1 MTTRSS
7 LEDWIREI
15 GERPE
20 SAPGIIRAIA
30 NRLIELEKSNEAL
43 QAENIELRIENK
55 VEEYENKIANL
66 EYQIELLS
74 RQVQQ
79 QIPTP
84 TVDGKE
90 LLVFNRH
97 NQVLRKNISEP
108 KDLSS
113 GQIIANFSEDSPL
126 RENEVLLKSFDSSE
140 EILLIFD
147 TGHAIATPLTSL
159 PTIQEDELNWDQAYQ
174 EDPDSIEELVN
185 ILPISRLPLYEY
197 CVQISRRGFVKRMPA
212 KSFNTYIAQKNIG
225 TGIRQQPDKPFN
237 IILCS
242 SEDTILFASK
252 DGYIVSMTIDKLPFA
267 IEPVINLGVND
278 FIVASFVIQ
287 PNKSLLILTQDGKIV
302 HRDASWLTPA
312 NSFRTQGQ
320 SIFSRKVRE
329 RGTQVV
335 TAAPVES
342 GDWGVCLTENGLIVG
357 IEIEAALNQGF
368 ILKGEADN
376 ILAFTLV

>member
-1 MTTRSS
+1 LTTRSS

-15 GERPE
+15 SERPE
-20 SAPGIIRAIA
+20 SAPEIIRAIA
-30 NRLIELEKSNEAL
+30 NRLIELEKTNEAL
-43 QAENIELRIENK
+43 RAENIELRIENK
-55 VEEYENKIANL
+55 VEDYENKIANL

-79 QIPTP
+79 QIPAP

-90 LLVFNRH
+90 LLIFNH
-97 NQVLRKNISEP
+97 QNQVLRKNITGPEN
-108 KDLSS
+108 LSS
-113 GQIIANFSEDSPL
+113 GKIIAHFSENSPL
-126 RENEVLLKSFDSSE
+126 GENQVLLRSLDSSE

-147 TGHAIATPLTSL
+147 TGHAITCPLNSL
-159 PTIQEDELNWDQAYQ
+159 PTIPDDEMDWDQAYQ

-237 IILCS
+237 LTLCNA
-242 SEDTILFASK
+242 EDTIVIVSK
-252 DGYIVSMTIDKLPFA
+252 DGYLVSTTTDNLPFA

-287 PNKSLLILTQDGKIV
+287 PNESLLILTQDGKIV
-302 HRDASWLTPA
+302 HRDSSWLTPA
-312 NSFRTQGQ
+312 SSFRTQGQ

-329 RGTQVV
+329 RGTQVIS
-335 TAAPVES
+335 AAPIEP
-342 GDWGVCLTENGLIVG
+342 GDWGVCLTGNGLIVG
-357 IEIEAALNQGF
+357 IDLEEALNQGF
-368 ILKGEADN
+368 LLQEEAD
-376 ILAFTLV
+376 ILLAFTLV